1 MQLELKPFSLGIF
14 PALSSCWLF
23 LEIADSV
30 VGLSQQSQAVLPAVL
45 PPPAV
50 HRCELCMRGGC
61 CDSSLLSALQA
72 GAEIS
77 TVNPEQYS
85 KRFNEFMSNILT

>member
-1 MQLELKPFSLGIF
+1 MVSLC
-14 PALSSCWLF
+14 AS
-23 LEIADSV
+23 
-30 VGLSQQSQAVLPAVL
+30 
-45 PPPAV
+45 
-50 HRCELCMRGGC
+50 
-61 CDSSLLSALQA
+61 QA

>member
-1 MQLELKPFSLGIF
+1 MINSETWEALLWGLPVWGSFSPNTEWG
-14 PALSSCWLF
+14 C
-23 LEIADSV
+23 
-30 VGLSQQSQAVLPAVL
+30 
-45 PPPAV
+45 
-50 HRCELCMRGGC
+50 LCVF
-61 CDSSLLSALQA
+61 QA